1 MKNTTLFFI
10 LNNSSDPR
18 DFRTNDLCQQT
29 PNHAGINHWQ
39 IKYVLD
45 SRLLDS
51 GESYEFKKS
60 TPTTKSYD
68 SSIKNTDTFCFTR
81 KTSFSSL
88 KTDSKLFFKK
98 FDFLFTF
105 IVRPVLQVTRA
116 KALLF
121 WLFSTFFQH
130 FASII
135 RHFLRNF
142 VNLKRRTS
150 RITEIARQR

>member
-51 GESYEFKKS
+51 GESYEFQKS
-60 TPTTKSYD
+60 TLATKSYD
-68 SSIKNTDTFCFTR
+68 SSIENTDTFCFTR
-81 KTSFSSL
+81 NTSFGHIKSLFFFL

-105 IVRPVLQVTRA
+105 YSRSYRAGGPSYSPGIVT
-116 KALLF
+116 
-121 WLFSTFFQH
+121 
-130 FASII
+130 
-135 RHFLRNF
+135 N
-142 VNLKRRTS
+142 
-150 RITEIARQR
+150 